1 MTRECESDSTTLHIN
16 TQDRER
22 AVYGIGRC
30 STNRGGYTH
39 TARMWHSSNS
49 GKRVS
54 LSLHT
59 YTYTHIIKCIFLLNR
74 KQRNNWGIIHNAHSN
89 GECIYSSTW
98 FRTAVRISIC
108 RREEEMASHP
118 SQFSRGK
125 FCNAET
131 DAYYIRCG
139 RVDGAR
145 VFKNASHK
153 VLLDGPIIADI
164 ASVDFWGEFWLGWYQ
179 HLSKV

>member
-1 MTRECESDSTTLHIN
+1 
-16 TQDRER
+16 
-22 AVYGIGRC
+22 
-30 STNRGGYTH
+30 
-39 TARMWHSSNS
+39 
-49 GKRVS
+49 
-54 LSLHT
+54 
-59 YTYTHIIKCIFLLNR
+59 
-74 KQRNNWGIIHNAHSN
+74 
-89 GECIYSSTW
+89 
-98 FRTAVRISIC
+98 
-108 RREEEMASHP
+108 MASHP

-164 ASVDFWGEFWLGWYQ
+164 ASVDFWGGILVRMISTFVQSLMNVCFSF
-179 HLSKV
+179 LSETVVRIQ